1 MKAQATKKM
10 NGLDL
15 NQLYE
20 TVNHLKNDP
29 TLAGFKFRAR
39 NRWVSGGHNRS
50 AIDGFY
56 GAGREDDSRTEPFV
70 FDNGEPPVLLGGNEG
85 ANPVEFVL
93 HGLAGCVTTTTV
105 LHAAARGIKI
115 EEISTELEGDIDVQT
130 LVGLS
135 DTLPS
140 GYQEIRVKMTV
151 KADCTDEELDELC
164 SYAWS
169 RSPVYGTITNPV
181 PIKMERVKS

>member
-1 MKAQATKKM
+1 MKAQMTNQM

-20 TVNHLKNDP
+20 TVDLLKNDP
-29 TLAGFKFRAR
+29 KLAQFEFRAR

-50 AIDGFY
+50 EIDGFY
-56 GAGREDDSRTEPFV
+56 GAGREDKSRPKPFV
-70 FDNGEPPVLLGGNEG
+70 FDNGEPPVLLGNNEG
-85 ANPVEFVL
+85 MNPVEFVL
-93 HGLAGCVTTTTV
+93 HALAGCVTTTTV

-115 EEISTELEGDIDVQT
+115 EAISTELEGDVDIQK

-135 DTLPS
+135 DTLPG
-140 GYQEIRVKMTV
+140 GYREIRVKMNI

-164 SYAWS
+164 NYAWS
-169 RSPVYGTITNPV
+169 RSPVFGTITNPV